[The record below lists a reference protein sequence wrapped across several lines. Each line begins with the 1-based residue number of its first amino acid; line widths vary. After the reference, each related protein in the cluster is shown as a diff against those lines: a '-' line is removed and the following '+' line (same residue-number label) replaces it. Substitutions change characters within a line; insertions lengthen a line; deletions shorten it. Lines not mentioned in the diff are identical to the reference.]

1 MEGEPQRP
9 VWHFVCLLNL
19 DSQNWANIEP
29 KAPGN
34 LLPSFCV
41 LLPLPSKTKQSS
53 QADRLIYRWVLQSS
67 KSLTQKNA
75 QFILRW
81 IRKKNG
87 ELSEG
92 RGINKHYIHDES
104 KKVLKRVKPLYA
116 NLGESVCVCGGGNIP
131 LLWYTMKCT
140 LTFLGE
146 SPREPFYQS
155 TQFHLSSFWGLV
167 SGVTLCNTYWLQYK
181 ASLVKSDIQIMM
193 Q

>member
-116 NLGESVCVCGGGNIP
+116 NLGESVCVWGGVIYHFFGIRWSV
-131 LLWYTMKCT
+131 LLPSWEN
-140 LTFLGE
+140 LLG
-146 SPREPFYQS
+146 SHFTRA
-155 TQFHLSSFWGLV
+155 HSSIYPV
-167 SGVTLCNTYWLQYK
+167 SE
-181 ASLVKSDIQIMM
+181 D
-193 Q
+193 